1 MSRGQQILDDEDE
14 GESLG
19 KLTSLLEKLAQR
31 YSAHSLPADLG
42 FDPADNWDRKTEE
55 GLKRCLKVEQILYY
69 KKCFFILFSA
79 MKFLTFL
86 RGLDFFFKNVHENL
100 QNHHYFLR

>member
-1 MSRGQQILDDEDE
+1 VSRGQQILDDEDE
-14 GESLG
+14 GESLS

-55 GLKRCLKVEQILYY
+55 GLKRCLKVEKLFN
-69 KKCFFILFSA
+69 KKCFFVFWKAI
-79 MKFLTFL
+79 
-86 RGLDFFFKNVHENL
+86 
-100 QNHHYFLR
+100 

>member
-1 MSRGQQILDDEDE
+1 VSRGQQILDDEDE

-31 YSAHSLPADLG
+31 YSSHSLPADLG

-55 GLKRCLKVEQILYY
+55 GLKRCLKVA
-69 KKCFFILFSA
+69 ILFNNKCVFSVRERCRFGEVKGNHL
-79 MKFLTFL
+79 KFFSVCK
-86 RGLDFFFKNVHENL
+86 F
-100 QNHHYFLR
+100 

>member
-1 MSRGQQILDDEDE
+1 VSRGQQILDDEDE
-14 GESLG
+14 GESLS
-19 KLTSLLEKLAQR
+19 KLTGLLEKLAQR

-69 KKCFFILFSA
+69 KKCFLF
-79 MKFLTFL
+79 
-86 RGLDFFFKNVHENL
+86 
-100 QNHHYFLR
+100 YFRR